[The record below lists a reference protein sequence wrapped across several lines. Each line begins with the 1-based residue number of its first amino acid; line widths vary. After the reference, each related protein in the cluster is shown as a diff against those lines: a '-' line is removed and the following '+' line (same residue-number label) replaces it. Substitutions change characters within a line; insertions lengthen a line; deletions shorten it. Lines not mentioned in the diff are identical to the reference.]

1 MFGTVPASRAS
12 RESPFVVV
20 MDVLR
25 GLEECGF
32 QKAREQLNK
41 ARFQCT
47 NVSSFQ
53 SVNMDCSYS
62 IGILAYVPRFG
73 RPLDKVRMTAIARN
87 TPLRLLPSKVGNAF
101 RHFYSILFICYREIW
116 VSKPTL
122 SSSMIHTMVETFF
135 ETDVAFSSDIDG
147 PVNG

>member
-53 SVNMDCSYS
+53 SVNMDCTYS

-87 TPLRLLPSKVGNAF
+87 TPTSSASKQGRLCIQALLLYTLYLLP
-101 RHFYSILFICYREIW
+101 
-116 VSKPTL
+116 
-122 SSSMIHTMVETFF
+122 
-135 ETDVAFSSDIDG
+135 
-147 PVNG
+147 